1 MSAAARPPEGGA
13 SSLRGAAGHERSL
26 RTEQDRQA
34 PASPR
39 LTLAVRL
46 LDGVVKAVIVLAL
59 AMVLV
64 FTVGQVTDRYFIKSQ
79 FDAHDQFARIGMVW
93 LTFIGI
99 AVGIRNRTNVRI
111 ELLGHLASLATRR
124 RVAVVLDL
132 VMLVVSVFLVI
143 VGARLMEIGAFQAI
157 MGTPL
162 NYDIMYA
169 ALLAGMSLLA
179 VFMVIRFAD
188 ILSGRRLKIDPPIE
202 DDDHRE

>member
-1 MSAAARPPEGGA
+1 VSSRPGEAPGAGRETA
-13 SSLRGAAGHERSL
+13 SSPLAADA
-26 RTEQDRQA
+26 QP
-34 PASPR
+34 PASPA
-39 LTLAVRL
+39 LAAGVRI
-46 LDGVVKAVIVLAL
+46 LDAIVKAGIVIAL
-59 AMVLV
+59 GMVLV
-64 FTVGQVTDRYFIKSQ
+64 FTVGQVADRYFLKSS

-93 LTFIGI
+93 LTFLGI
-99 AVGIRNRTNVRI
+99 AVGIRNRINVRI

-162 NYDIMYA
+162 NYDTMYA
-169 ALLAGMSLLA
+169 ALLCGMTLLA
-179 VFMVIRFAD
+179 IFMVIRFAD

-202 DDDHRE
+202 DDDHRD

>member
-1 MSAAARPPEGGA
+1 VSPAGA
-13 SSLRGAAGHERSL
+13 EAAGRGRDE
-26 RTEQDRQA
+26 
-34 PASPR
+34 PASPG
-39 LTLAVRL
+39 LVGAVRF
-46 LDGVVKAVIVLAL
+46 LDRVVKTVLILAM

-64 FTVGQVTDRYFIKSQ
+64 FTVGQVADRYFIKSS
-79 FDAHDQFARIGMVW
+79 FDAHDQFARIGLVW

-111 ELLGHLASLATRR
+111 ELLGHLASVATRR

-162 NYDIMYA
+162 NYDVMYG
-169 ALLAGMSLLA
+169 ALLVGLSLVA

-202 DDDHRE
+202 DDDHRD

>member
-1 MSAAARPPEGGA
+1 VSGVSA
-13 SSLRGAAGHERSL
+13 SGAAGDDGR
-26 RTEQDRQA
+26 
-34 PASPR
+34 PASPG
-39 LTLAVRL
+39 LALAVRI
-46 LDGVVKAVIVLAL
+46 LDGAAKTVIVIAL

-64 FTVGQVTDRYFIKSQ
+64 FTVGQVADRYFIKSQ

-99 AVGIRNRTNVRI
+99 AVGIRNRINVRI
-111 ELLGHLASLATRR
+111 ELLGHLASVATRR
-124 RVAVVLDL
+124 RVAVLLDL
-132 VMLVVSVFLVI
+132 IMLVVSVFLVV

-162 NYDIMYA
+162 NYDTMYG

-179 VFMVIRFAD
+179 VFMLIRFAD

-202 DDDHRE
+202 DDDHRD

>member
-1 MSAAARPPEGGA
+1 VSSIPAGA
-13 SSLRGAAGHERSL
+13 TR
-26 RTEQDRQA
+26 QDRQA

-39 LTLAVRL
+39 LALAVRL
-46 LDGVVKAVIVLAL
+46 LDGVVKAVIVVAL

-64 FTVGQVTDRYFIKSQ
+64 FTVGQVTDRYIIKSQ
-79 FDAHDQFARIGMVW
+79 FDAHDQFARIGLVW

-162 NYDIMYA
+162 NYDTMYA
-169 ALLAGMSLLA
+169 ALLAGMALLA

>member
-1 MSAAARPPEGGA
+1 MIRAPAPE
-13 SSLRGAAGHERSL
+13 S
-26 RTEQDRQA
+26 TQDGEK
-34 PASPR
+34 PASPG
-39 LTLAVRL
+39 LARAVGI
-46 LDGVVKAVIVLAL
+46 LDGVAKIAIVIAM

-64 FTVGQVTDRYFIKSQ
+64 FTVGQVADRYFIKSQ

-99 AVGIRNRTNVRI
+99 AVGIRNRANVRI
-111 ELLGHLASLATRR
+111 ELLNHLASIATRR

-132 VMLVVSVFLVI
+132 IMLVVSVFLVI

-162 NYDIMYA
+162 NYDTMYA
-169 ALLAGMSLLA
+169 ALLAGLSLLA

-202 DDDHRE
+202 DDDHRD

>member
-1 MSAAARPPEGGA
+1 MSNASASGPAEDDGGPA
-13 SSLRGAAGHERSL
+13 SLRLA
-26 RTEQDRQA
+26 
-34 PASPR
+34 
-39 LTLAVRL
+39 LAVRI
-46 LDGVVKAVIVLAL
+46 LDGAAKTVIVIAL

-64 FTVGQVTDRYFIKSQ
+64 FTVGQVADRYFIKSQ

-99 AVGIRNRTNVRI
+99 AVGIRNRANVRI
-111 ELLGHLASLATRR
+111 ELLSHLASLATRR

-162 NYDIMYA
+162 NYDTMYG

-179 VFMVIRFAD
+179 VFMLIRFAD
-188 ILSGRRLKIDPPIE
+188 ILSGRRLRIDPPIE
-202 DDDHRE
+202 DDDHRD